1 MSTTSVGTRLSR
13 MVLII
18 WGVIGALT
26 LAGFMWWIGEKV
38 RIIWLPV
45 VFAIGIVVILNPLVT
60 FLQHLRLPR
69 VLGATVAYV
78 LSLVVLIALGSAL
91 SVPVVQQA
99 EEFADR
105 LPEIY
110 EAVYE
115 QVDSIADNLGLALSL
130 PESTEQISD
139 WLADRENLGALGGL
153 ADALGDDLGDT
164 LWRLAGGVAEALV
177 VILLAPVLAFY
188 LLTDLPRLR
197 ALLLSLTPHR
207 FREEVVYLLG
217 AVTSTIS
224 RFARGQFLVA
234 SIVAVLGSFVMWVLG
249 LPFWLIVGVLS
260 GVLNLIPFA
269 GPVAGATLAFLVS
282 LLVGKP
288 LTGLLAILLFT
299 TIQQFDNH
307 VVTPMVQRTR
317 VKLSAFTIVVA
328 LVVGASV
335 GGFLGV
341 LIAVPVVG
349 LFRLLAGH
357 VWRTRVLGE
366 DWHQARES
374 IITVIRPP
382 SLWARRK
389 PPEPA
394 AAPQTESESG
404 EEPPIRSDP

>member
-1 MSTTSVGTRLSR
+1 MSTSSVGTRLSR

-18 WGVIGALT
+18 WGTIGALT
-26 LAGFMWWIGEKV
+26 LAGFIWWIGEKV

-60 FLQHLRLPR
+60 FLQRLRLPR

-139 WLADRENLGALGGL
+139 WLSDRENLGALGGL

-299 TIQQFDNH
+299 AIQQFDNH

-389 PPEPA
+389 SPEPA
-394 AAPQTESESG
+394 GAPQTESESG
-404 EEPPIRSDP
+404 EEPPVRSDP

>member
-18 WGVIGALT
+18 WGTIGALT
-26 LAGFMWWIGEKV
+26 LAGFMWWIAERV

-60 FLQHLRLPR
+60 FLQRLRLPR
-69 VLGATVAYV
+69 VLGATMAYV

-139 WLADRENLGALGGL
+139 WLSDRENLGALGGL

-224 RFARGQFLVA
+224 RFLRGQFLVA

-299 TIQQFDNH
+299 AIQQFDNH

-389 PPEPA
+389 PPESA

-404 EEPPIRSDP
+404 EEPPVRSDP

>member
-18 WGVIGALT
+18 WGTIGALT
-26 LAGFMWWIGEKV
+26 LAGFMWWIAERV

-60 FLQHLRLPR
+60 FLQRLRLPR

-139 WLADRENLGALGGL
+139 WLSDRENLGALGGL

-299 TIQQFDNH
+299 AIQQFDNH

-404 EEPPIRSDP
+404 EEPPVRSDP